1 MMSGEPLPAAYP
13 SPAHQAHGDIVWMT
27 LPPLAIATFFYGARP
42 ALLCIAASVT
52 ALLCDHLVSW
62 LRARPYDRRDNS
74 SIPAALV
81 LTMLMP
87 ATVHYYIVVVSVIA
101 ATMLGKHAFGGAG
114 HYPFNPAA
122 FGYAVATV
130 SWPEEVLAY
139 PAPFTKLGLWEA
151 GEATLME
158 NFSHTLRAGGV
169 PNVSLYDLVLG
180 NYAGPVGATSVLVLV
195 ACAMFF
201 WMRRDITLSLPL
213 GFLLACALVAW
224 FYPRIN
230 TLGLEPPWLYI
241 DTRLISLEYEMLSGA
256 LVYAAVFLI
265 NEPCTRPKHTRAH
278 FAYGMILGFMTM
290 MFRYFGTY
298 DTGVCFAVLAV
309 NALTEPLDS
318 LFDSFGRGW
327 PIRRRT

>member
-1 MMSGEPLPAAYP
+1 MSGGTIAAP
-13 SPAHQAHGDIVWMT
+13 QLSDAERANGDMVWMAI
-27 LPPLAIATFFYGARP
+27 PPLAISTFFYGMRP
-42 ALLCIAASVT
+42 VLLCLAASLT

-62 LRARPYDRRDNS
+62 LRAKPHDRRDNS

-87 ATVHYYIVVVSVIA
+87 ATVHYYIVVASVMT
-101 ATMLGKHAFGGAG
+101 ATLLGKHAFGGAG

-130 SWPEEVLAY
+130 SWPEEVLSY
-139 PAPFTKLGLWEA
+139 PAPFTRLGLLEA
-151 GEATLME
+151 GETTMME

-169 PNVSLYDLVLG
+169 PNVSLFNLVLG
-180 NYAGPVGATSVLVLV
+180 NYAGPIGATSVLVLV

-201 WMRRDITLSLPL
+201 WMRRDITLSLPC

-224 FYPRIN
+224 FYPRVN

-241 DTRLISLEYEMLSGA
+241 ETRLISLEYELLSGA

-265 NEPCTRPKHTRAH
+265 NEPCTRPKNTRAH

-309 NALTEPLDS
+309 NALTEPLDRI
-318 LFDSFGRGW
+318 FDSFDHG
-327 PIRRRT
+327 IFTRRRA